1 MSLLW
6 TCWTHEMKK
15 KLEIPIQY
23 IISKSQIENRKYD
36 MAVVVDPNT
45 ADKWGRDLTI
55 YLALTLSN

>member
-6 TCWTHEMKK
+6 THESEK

-45 ADKWGRDLTI
+45 ADKWGWDLTI